1 MLYIYVDIYI
11 YTYFYK
17 NFVYMISY
25 ISYSPVV
32 ASDAHFNVGWK
43 VADGKLMMILGET
56 HHPRSSFLFFF
67 EFAHENGSLE
77 VRELP
82 C

>member
-1 MLYIYVDIYI
+1 M
-11 YTYFYK
+11 
-17 NFVYMISY
+17 
-25 ISYSPVV
+25 V
-32 ASDAHFNVGWK
+32 ASDAHFNVGGK

-56 HHPRSSFLFFF
+56 HHPGTPFLFFA
-67 EFAHENGSLE
+67 ESAHENGFLK